1 MESLLTTQAYP
12 LKWTHSYSCKRCMS
26 RFIFFFSCI
35 NKQISHLHQ
44 FLASS
49 TKQLPSK
56 EPTRSSCMQLSS
68 KRPEATAPFAVFIQ
82 RFTKGTLARPRS
94 FVPALLH
101 PTQTQPSPRRRGLRT
116 ARPDGLA
123 VVFWLSPTFG
133 FVALTGYPTHRK
145 LNTAKLH
152 LILCGSL

>member
-1 MESLLTTQAYP
+1 MLAVLPRDRTLSLWKVCSQHKPTLLNELTATLVRDACP
-12 LKWTHSYSCKRCMS
+12 VSS
-26 RFIFFFSCI
+26 FFSCI

-44 FLASS
+44 LLASS

-68 KRPEATAPFAVFIQ
+68 IQ

-116 ARPDGLA
+116 AQPDGLTG
-123 VVFWLSPTFG
+123 VFWLSPTFG